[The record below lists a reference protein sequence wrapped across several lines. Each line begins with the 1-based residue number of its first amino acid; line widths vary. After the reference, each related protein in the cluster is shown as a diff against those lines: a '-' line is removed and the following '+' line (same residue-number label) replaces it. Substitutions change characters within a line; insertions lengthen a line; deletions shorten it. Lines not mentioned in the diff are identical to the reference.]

1 MCKILLLPM
10 KPDKVNTLQP
20 LPDAARR
27 VNSPGAALP
36 ESVYDVIVIGA
47 GIVGSMIARELS
59 RFNGRFALLEKEPAT
74 GVGVSKANISMLHSP
89 LMFPSGPLRRKLA
102 YKAAARYRKL
112 AKELDLVFR
121 EVDEIFVAFDQGQ
134 VEKLEA
140 ARIRA
145 EKDGLS
151 AGHQMIGLEKLR
163 DLEPHVSPKAIGA
176 LYGKGVGG
184 IYAPEWTF
192 ALTENAVQNGVS
204 LHLNTSIT
212 GIRKIRDFDFLVTA
226 PQRSYR
232 TRFIVNASGLFVDEI
247 ARMVGDEDI
256 HLILTKGTM
265 AILDKSV
272 SHLAR
277 NMIYGTFGKDH
288 SQLITPTA
296 HGNLLI
302 GLGTFTKPEDKSD
315 TKVTRESLEEVVK
328 MGRDLVPA
336 ISDKEVI
343 TAFAGIR
350 SDNTKASAPGDF
362 YIDHSEHSPG
372 VIHAAI
378 GSPGLTAAPAIA
390 ELIVRRLGEAGLNLE
405 EKKYFQ
411 EKRSGWVRFETSSP
425 EGREALIASNSKYG
439 HIVCRCEKV
448 TEAEIL
454 EAIHRGA
461 DTMDTV
467 KHLTRAGMGR
477 CQGGFCGISV
487 LNHLAQH
494 TGLRPGQITKKGEGS
509 CQVIESAKGRVAD
522 PQ

>member
-1 MCKILLLPM
+1 M
-10 KPDKVNTLQP
+10 KPDKVNSLQP
-20 LPDAARR
+20 LPDAARNA
-27 VNSPGAALP
+27 NSSEAMLP
-36 ESVYDVIVIGA
+36 ESAYDVIVIGA

-59 RFNGRFALLEKEPAT
+59 RFKGRFALLEKEPAT
-74 GVGVSKANISMLHSP
+74 GFGISKANVSMLHSP

-102 YKAAARYRKL
+102 YKAAARYRRL

-140 ARIRA
+140 ARIGA

-151 AGHQMIGLEKLR
+151 AGHQMIGSEKLR
-163 DLEPHVSPKAIGA
+163 ELEPHVSSKAIGA

-204 LHLNTSIT
+204 LHLNTSVT
-212 GIRKIRDFDFLVTA
+212 GIRKIKDFDFLVTT
-226 PQRSYR
+226 PERSYR

-277 NMIYGTFGKDH
+277 NMIYGTFGKNH

-315 TKVTRESLEEVVK
+315 TKVTRESLKEVVQ
-328 MGRDLVPA
+328 MGRDLVPG
-336 ISDKEVI
+336 ISDKDVI

-362 YIDHSEHSPG
+362 TIDHSEHSPG

-378 GSPGLTAAPAIA
+378 GSPGLTAAPAIT
-390 ELIVRRLGEAGLNLE
+390 EMIVRMLGEAGLRLK
-405 EKKYFQ
+405 EKKDFQ
-411 EKRSGWVRFETSSP
+411 EKRSGWLRFETASP
-425 EGREALIASNSKYG
+425 EERQALIASNSKYG

-448 TEAEIL
+448 TEAEVT
-454 EAIHRGA
+454 AAMQRGA
-461 DTMDTV
+461 DTIDAV
-467 KHLTRAGMGR
+467 KHITRAGMGR

-494 TGLRPGQITKKGEGS
+494 TGLPPEQITKKGEGS
-509 CQVIESAKGRVAD
+509 YQVIESGKGRVGD

>member
-1 MCKILLLPM
+1 M
-10 KPDKVNTLQP
+10 KQDKVNTLRSFP
-20 LPDAARR
+20 VTARDENPAEAVAR
-27 VNSPGAALP
+27 ESPF
-36 ESVYDVIVIGA
+36 DVIVIGA

-59 RFNGRFALLEKEPAT
+59 RFQGRFALLEREPAT
-74 GVGVSKANISMLHSP
+74 GFGVSKSNVSMLHSP

-102 YKAAARYRKL
+102 HKAAERYRRL
-112 AKELDLVFR
+112 ARDLDLVFR

-134 VEKLEA
+134 LEKLET
-140 ARIRA
+140 ARIGA

-151 AGHQMIGLEKLR
+151 AGHRLINPEKLR
-163 DLEPHVSPKAIGA
+163 DLEPHVSMKAAGA

-192 ALTENAVQNGVS
+192 ALAENAVQNGVS
-204 LHLNTSIT
+204 LHLNTFVT
-212 GIRKIRDFDFLVTA
+212 GIRKNRDFDFLVMT
-226 PQRSYR
+226 PGRSYR
-232 TRFIVNASGLFVDEI
+232 TRFIVNASGLFVDDI

-256 HLILTKGTM
+256 RLMLTKGTM
-265 AILDKSV
+265 VILDKAV
-272 SHLAR
+272 SPLAR
-277 NMIYGTFGKDH
+277 NMVYGTFGKDH

-302 GLGTFTKPEDKSD
+302 GLGTFTKPEDKGD
-315 TKVTRESLEEVVK
+315 TRVTRESLEEVVQ
-328 MGRDLVPA
+328 MGRDLIPA
-336 ISDKEVI
+336 ISEKDVI

-390 ELIVRRLGEAGLNLE
+390 ELIIRMLGDAGLRLE
-405 EKKYFQ
+405 EKKDFE
-411 EKRSGWVRFETSSP
+411 EKRNGWVRFETASEEKRQS
-425 EGREALIASNSKYG
+425 LIASNSRYG
-439 HIVCRCEKV
+439 QVVCRCEKV

-454 EAIHRGA
+454 AALHRGA
-461 DTMDTV
+461 DTMDAV

-487 LNHLAQH
+487 LNHLAQNR
-494 TGLRPGQITKKGEGS
+494 GFRPDQITKKGEGS
-509 CQVIESAKGRVAD
+509 YQVIESLQAGGDAAEPEKLRT
-522 PQ
+522 Q